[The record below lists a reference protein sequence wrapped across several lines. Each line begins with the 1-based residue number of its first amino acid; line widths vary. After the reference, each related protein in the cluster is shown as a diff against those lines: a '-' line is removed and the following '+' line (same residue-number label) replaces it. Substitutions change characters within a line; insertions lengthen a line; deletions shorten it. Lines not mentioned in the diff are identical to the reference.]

1 MCIGIAVLHIRL
13 WDIGLV
19 ISRTL
24 TYTAVTALLAGMY
37 AGLVLL
43 ATRVLAFT
51 TPVAA
56 DPDAVRAHLLA
67 AVYQALEPARA
78 SAWIRQQ

>member
-1 MCIGIAVLHIRL
+1 V
-13 WDIGLV
+13 
-19 ISRTL
+19 
-24 TYTAVTALLAGMY
+24 Y

-67 AVYQALEPARA
+67 AVYQALEPAHA